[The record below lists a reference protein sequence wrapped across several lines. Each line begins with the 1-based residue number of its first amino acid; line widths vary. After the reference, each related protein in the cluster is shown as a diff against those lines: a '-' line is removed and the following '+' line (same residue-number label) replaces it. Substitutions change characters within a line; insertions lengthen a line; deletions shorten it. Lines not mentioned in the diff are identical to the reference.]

1 MTIGRNMVPEPEFF
15 TFSLIPRLARY
26 GLLACALAGSP
37 MALAEMKVL
46 EKNTFYRVINE
57 QGRVELKETV
67 TPAEAKRGYSIVT
80 LGGYVV
86 KEFAPEMSD
95 EEFAALTKEQRA
107 MRDKEERE
115 LEQKL
120 YDESLLLR
128 YSSLID
134 LEAERKRKLR
144 EFDVRISILRNNLH
158 SVIEKSVAQQAAAA
172 NLERR
177 GATVPAQ
184 LSQNIVDLEAEM
196 KESELAI
203 AARIKEKAEIDNKY
217 DSDGVR
223 LEHLLARAVRR

>member
-1 MTIGRNMVPEPEFF
+1 MPDTHSPKRFQAA
-15 TFSLIPRLARY
+15 LAARRIVIAL
-26 GLLACALAGSP
+26 LLASAP
-37 MALAEMKVL
+37 ALAEVKTL
-46 EKNTFYRVINE
+46 AKNTFYRVINE

-86 KEFAPEMSD
+86 KEVAPEMSD
-95 EEFAALTKEQRA
+95 EEFAALSAEQKA
-107 MRDKEERE
+107 ERDREERE
-115 LEQKL
+115 RQEKL

-128 YSSLID
+128 YSSVID

-158 SVIEKSVAQQAAAA
+158 SLKAKSVTQQATAA

-177 GATVPAQ
+177 GVEVPPQ
-184 LSQNIVDLEAEM
+184 LTQNIADLEAEM

-203 AARIKEKAEIDNKY
+203 AARIKEKAQIDDKY
-217 DSDGVR
+217 DADGVR
-223 LEHLLARAVRR
+223 LESLLARAVRR